1 MSRAQRKGEGGQ
13 HSGGGMGRGGV
24 GLGRRRECLD
34 SKLIRVRYIH
44 CVISCCISI
53 GDCMKSTFS
62 DREYVLTKT
71 IIYCYY
77 RKSKRL
83 ESNCLIH

>member
-62 DREYVLTKT
+62 DRECFLKL
-71 IIYCYY
+71 
-77 RKSKRL
+77 K
-83 ESNCLIH
+83 

>member
-62 DREYVLTKT
+62 DREL
-71 IIYCYY
+71 
-77 RKSKRL
+77 
-83 ESNCLIH
+83 SNQSLF